1 MKKKI
6 ISMLLMAGAI
16 MAVPTGAFAAETET
30 SVSGVEIECSMS
42 SFGYEAERIVIN
54 VDSTADLQG
63 LTEAD
68 FSLSGCVT
76 NGVSSQKRDVAVN
89 QVLYTDSAVILETDS
104 FLVEKS
110 EDSLTLDCTNDAL
123 DFTYEAV
130 TNVTCAEH
138 DAFSDETMTVGDT
151 TVQYKLFSPQ
161 TKDEELLPLVIYN
174 HGGGNTGYEGVLTDD
189 SFACA
194 WAEEENQKSIP
205 CYVMAPFRASVKDE
219 TVNKEEEMQAIKAAI
234 DQLVADGKVD
244 PNRIYMT
251 GESMG
256 SIYTVSFAN
265 AYPGYL
271 AAIAVMNG
279 GPFGIEEG
287 TSLEDAVAMDLDSP
301 WSDEELQ
308 TLADSQ
314 TAVMFIQALG
324 DNVSIPIRYATV
336 YTKLMNMGMTPD
348 ADLVWNSYT
357 AEQFNSL
364 LKGNTKIPVR
374 NNTAVATDPIIGT
387 ETYTNG
393 NFHNSSRAAGWDTR
407 VRTWLMIQELNKE
420 PLVTASN

>member
-1 MKKKI
+1 MKKKV
-6 ISMLLMAGAI
+6 ISMLLMAGVI
-16 MAVPTGAFAAETET
+16 ITTPNGVLAAETGT
-30 SVSGVEIECSMS
+30 SVAGVEIECSMS
-42 SFGYEAERIVIN
+42 SFGYEAERIIIN
-54 VDSTADLQG
+54 VDSTADIQG

-89 QVLYTDSAVILETDS
+89 QVMYTDSAVILDVDS

-110 EDSLTLDCTNDAL
+110 EDSLTLDCTNDVL

-130 TNVTCAEH
+130 TDVTCTEH

-151 TVQYKLFSPQ
+151 TVQYKLFSPE

-219 TVNKEEEMQAIKAAI
+219 TVNTEEEMQAIKAAI

-256 SIYTVSFAN
+256 SLYTVSFAN
-265 AYPGYL
+265 AYPDYL
-271 AAIAVMNG
+271 AAIAIMNG
-279 GPFGIEEG
+279 GPFSIEEG
-287 TSLEDAVAMDLDSP
+287 TSLEDAVATDLESP

-348 ADLVWNSYT
+348 VDLVWNSYT

-364 LKGNTKIPVR
+364 LKGNTKVPVR
-374 NNTAVATDPIIGT
+374 NNTAVATDPITGT

-420 PLVTASN
+420 PLVTVSN